1 MELLIISIWII
12 VEYRYYDFVFT
23 LGTSILWADT
33 FPGPDLWQREELPP
47 HRHARPQSR
56 SD

>member
-1 MELLIISIWII
+1 MELLIISISII
-12 VEYRYYDFVFT
+12 VEYYDFVFT

>member
-33 FPGPDLWQREELPP
+33 FPGPDLWQREEFPP